1 MFRVAERLVVG
12 GLLPESAELANGC
25 YGRVAR
31 FAHPAGLGGDR
42 TFE

>member
-25 YGRVAR
+25 YGRRPSVGR
-31 FAHPAGLGGDR
+31 LAGFGVKQ
-42 TFE
+42 TIE